1 MREARDLDFP
11 LPEYRRRL
19 ERIQALLDDGPLDG
33 LFLTMRDQVEYLS
46 GFRVVSLR
54 LLGKS
59 FWLVVPRGAEPV
71 LIVDSIHEVN
81 AERTSCLE
89 DVRIWGPG
97 GRTAVDHLVEVFRE
111 NGLEHAAVGM
121 ELGSGLR
128 VNMCQNDYEEI
139 RSRLPRVRFA
149 DCGELLGR
157 WKMVKSPGE
166 LERIREACK
175 ITSSSLE
182 KVFPS
187 IGPGMTEG
195 EILARIVSDMLARG
209 AETIYNSTNLAHIAL
224 QVDRTDQVN
233 PSPILRRGGTGDW
246 VRFDGGAVY
255 RGYCSDISRNTVIGG
270 PPSAPL
276 ARAYEACV
284 QVLDAAA
291 GAVRAGVT
299 SAEVCAAAE
308 EEVRRL
314 GYESRRRRT
323 MDRISV
329 AKGHMIG
336 HGMGLSHHELP
347 FICPADE
354 TVWEEGMVVALEI
367 GLGEQEYGFSDLE
380 DNYLVTADGCERLSP
395 CPRNLWQEKEAEPG
409 PASW

>member
-11 LPEYRRRL
+11 LRAYRRRL
-19 ERIQALLDDGPLDG
+19 ARVQSLLADSSMDA

-59 FWLVVPRGAEPV
+59 FWLVVFAESEPV

-81 AERTSCLE
+81 ASRTSCLE

-97 GRTAVDHLVEVFRE
+97 GRTAIDHLVEVFRE
-111 NGLEHAAVGM
+111 HGLEDAVVGM
-121 ELGSGLR
+121 ELGTGLR
-128 VNMCQNDYEEI
+128 VNMCQLDFEEV
-139 RSRLPRVRFA
+139 RLRLPRVRFVDCA
-149 DCGELLGR
+149 DLLGR
-157 WKMVKSPGE
+157 LKMVKSPDE
-166 LERIREACK
+166 VARIREACR
-175 ITSSSLE
+175 ITSDSLQR
-182 KVFPS
+182 VLPD
-187 IGPGMTEG
+187 IGVGVTEG
-195 EILARIVSDMLARG
+195 EILSRIVCDMLAQG
-209 AETIYNSTNLAHIAL
+209 AESIYNATNLAHIAL

-233 PSPILRRGGTGDW
+233 PSPIARRSEKGDW

-270 PPSAPL
+270 PPPAPL
-276 ARAYEACV
+276 MRAYEACI
-284 QVLDAAA
+284 QVLDVAS
-291 GAVRAGVT
+291 GVIRAGVT
-299 SAEVCAAAE
+299 SSEVCVAAE

-314 GYESRRRRT
+314 GFESRRRRT

-336 HGMGLSHHELP
+336 HSMGLSHHELP

-354 TVWEEGMVVALEI
+354 TVWEAGMVVALEI
-367 GLGEQEYGFSDLE
+367 GLGEEEYGFSDLE
-380 DNYLVTADGCERLSP
+380 DDFLVGAEGCERLTP
-395 CPRNLWQEKEAEPG
+395 CPRDLWHC
-409 PASW
+409 